1 VPAGDLN
8 PHDPFRSADCPRFGS
23 RRKGSEEELNIAVAL
38 LTRMACHESPEIP
51 SVRITDGKPTPRY
64 GPFRRKV
71 ARFRYVRP
79 EQGNILRRCDAYR
92 RFPAIRRRRNRA
104 SAGRLDLKL
113 PKTDRLQALRQVKTD
128 KNLKIIPVVALN
140 LDLQPANLA

>member
-1 VPAGDLN
+1 MV
-8 PHDPFRSADCPRFGS
+8 RSAAKLLVFVTFGQN
-23 RRKGSEEELNIAVAL
+23 KGIYSDDATLIADFL
-38 LTRMACHESPEIP
+38 R
-51 SVRITDGKPTPRY
+51 SVG
-64 GPFRRKV
+64 
-71 ARFRYVRP
+71 A
-79 EQGNILRRCDAYR
+79 A
-92 RFPAIRRRRNRA
+92 NRA